1 MNTKE
6 IEEAILKI
14 VKEATKKGEG
24 VIQST
29 LWQRLGIDNR
39 EGTRA
44 VINLVRR
51 GLIKREPVVH
61 KGRKT
66 YKLTYVTR
74 KKMKLK
80 LVVNLNPVMR
90 IPCFTCRSL
99 SRCSEGNFYNPQK
112 CVMLTSFLRGE
123 ATKRRRE

>member
-14 VKEATKKGEG
+14 VKDATKKGEE

-51 GLIKREPVVH
+51 GLIKREPVVY

-80 LVVNLNPVMR
+80 LIVNLNPVMK
-90 IPCFTCRSL
+90 IPCFTCRFL
-99 SRCSEGNFYNPQK
+99 PRCSEGNFYNPQK
-112 CVMLTSFLRGE
+112 CVMLTNFLREE
-123 ATKRRRE
+123 ASKRRRE